1 MFISHIVLIFH
12 STFNLKN
19 LFSHCFTTFFPFH
32 KLQLCSHIGKFWYI
46 YVIGIKINKKVPRLF
61 QPPSIAL
68 SFINITFLVVKLK
81 ISKVFRTNSAFMK
94 WPLLD
99 FFRPLLLLIMSKF
112 AESLLRGSIKMEKN
126 SVLKVFGKFKFLRKR
141 AEIEKSKYFQG
152 KKNNF
157 KEKL

>member
-1 MFISHIVLIFH
+1 
-12 STFNLKN
+12 
-19 LFSHCFTTFFPFH
+19 
-32 KLQLCSHIGKFWYI
+32 
-46 YVIGIKINKKVPRLF
+46 
-61 QPPSIAL
+61 
-68 SFINITFLVVKLK
+68 
-81 ISKVFRTNSAFMK
+81 MK